1 MKRWSL
7 GSTELKRSRPTVVSK
22 ICPPNCWYFGV
33 SVDSTFTMAR
43 KSMTPWS
50 WALIASFGEEKNL
63 PSPKAPGATFVIQY
77 APRAI
82 SSSFSDTTGS
92 PEPGLRILLLAE
104 IISLASICASSDSGT
119 WTAIWSPSKS
129 ALNARQTSG
138 WTWIALPSISTGR
151 KAWIPWRWRVGA
163 RFKSTCLCLITF
175 SRIAHTSGTP
185 SSIRRPAPRM
195 LYASSCLR
203 SSATTK
209 GRKSSR
215 AMCFGRPHWSSRS
228 SGPMTIT
235 ERPE

>member
-1 MKRWSL
+1 MIPDLVAYLKPNFFSRSTIGGTASAPLSSITSIMIWKRVFWTTTSLMKRWSL

-138 WTWIALPSISTGR
+138 WT
-151 KAWIPWRWRVGA
+151 
-163 RFKSTCLCLITF
+163 
-175 SRIAHTSGTP
+175 
-185 SSIRRPAPRM
+185 
-195 LYASSCLR
+195 
-203 SSATTK
+203 
-209 GRKSSR
+209 
-215 AMCFGRPHWSSRS
+215 
-228 SGPMTIT
+228 
-235 ERPE
+235 